1 VKAFPLVV
9 GGASTLLVAPVM
21 LALVVAGGAVAEE
34 ETACAPISRVVG
46 LDEEQTRIAG
56 VIVASGRNAGASSFG
71 LTVALAA
78 AYQESTLRNLPYGDR
93 DSLGLFQ
100 QRPSTGWGT
109 AEQVQDP
116 VYAAGAFFG
125 GPTGPNSTGAVSEPR
140 GLVDIDG
147 WQTMALTEA
156 ADAVQR
162 SALPTAYARWE
173 DDARAWLGELHTAQG
188 GTCVPGGGLMCPPTG
203 LAAEAGLRP
212 DALRVLRCIRQNF
225 PTVGPF
231 AGVGDRPNDSD
242 HPSGRAVDAMI
253 PDWAAVTGNDL
264 GWQVADWVRTN
275 AACLGVTYV
284 IFDAVIWSVAA
295 DAAGWRPYTHPG
307 GGTDANSVHLNHV
320 HVSVEGSGGACADG
334 AWARPLQGS
343 YTISARF
350 SDVGESWATVHTG
363 TDLAAPVGREVL
375 AASAGQVTYA
385 AWDGRYGQRVEIT
398 HADGTRSWYAH
409 LSAITVTVRAQ
420 VTVGEVIGRL
430 GSTGNSTGPHLH
442 FEIRPASHGAP
453 VDPEPWM
460 SVRGAPLRPR
470 RLCSVPA
477 LSTGDGRRA
486 LRSRLDR
493 R

>member
-116 VYAAGAFFG
+116 VYAARAFFG
-125 GPTGPNSTGAVSEPR
+125 GPTGPNSTGAASQPP
-140 GLVDIDG
+140 GLLDIDG

-162 SALPTAYARWE
+162 SSFPNAYAQWE
-173 DDARAWLGELHTAQG
+173 DDARAWLGELLTAG
-188 GTCVPGGGLMCPPTG
+188 EGTCAPSAGLICPPTG
-203 LAAEAGLRP
+203 LAAEAGLSP
-212 DALRVLRCIRQNF
+212 DALRVLRCIHQNF
-225 PTVGPF
+225 PAVSTFV
-231 AGVGDRPNDSD
+231 GVGERPNDSD
-242 HPSGRAVDAMI
+242 HSSGRAVDAMI
-253 PDWAAVTGNDL
+253 PDWATDAGNDL
-264 GWQVADWVRTN
+264 GWLVADWVRTN
-275 AACLGVTYV
+275 ATCLGVTYV
-284 IFDAVIWSVAA
+284 IFDAAIWSSAA

-307 GGTDANSVHLNHV
+307 GGTDANSLHLNHL
-320 HVSVEGSGGACADG
+320 HVSVAGSGGACADG
-334 AWARPLQGS
+334 AWTRPLQGW
-343 YTISARF
+343 YTVTARF
-350 SDVGESWATVHTG
+350 GEIGESWATVHTG
-363 TDLAAPVGREVL
+363 IDLAAAVGREVV

-385 AWDGRYGQRVEIT
+385 SWDGPYGQKVEIT

-409 LSAITVTVRAQ
+409 MSAITVTVPVQ
-420 VTVGEVIGRL
+420 VSAGEVIGRL
-430 GSTGNSTGPHLH
+430 GSTGSSTGPHLH
-442 FEIRPASHGAP
+442 FEIRPAPQGTPA
-453 VDPEPWM
+453 DPEPWM
-460 SVRGAPLRPR
+460 AVRGAPL
-470 RLCSVPA
+470 
-477 LSTGDGRRA
+477 
-486 LRSRLDR
+486 
-493 R
+493 